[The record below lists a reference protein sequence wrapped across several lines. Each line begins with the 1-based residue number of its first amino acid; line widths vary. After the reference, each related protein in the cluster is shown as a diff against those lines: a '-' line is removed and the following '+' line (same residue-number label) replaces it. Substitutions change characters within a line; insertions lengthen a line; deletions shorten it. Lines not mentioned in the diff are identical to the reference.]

1 MSAPRK
7 RGLGQGKGSQSAHE
21 SGVQTKRAVK
31 LAPAD
36 WQRFDR
42 LPGKGNSDRVR
53 WALSMLE
60 TFGVLPE

>member
-1 MSAPRK
+1 VSAPRK

-31 LAPAD
+31 LAHWD
-36 WQRFDR
+36 RFDR